1 MPTTSPSQDL
11 SLRSHDL
18 ASGVARFFGTSGPR
32 PSFSPWRVRFVTT
45 AGTYGG
51 RVGRAR
57 GGYDVAGLGELS
69 TQKMCVGGLYIRR
82 PLRFWQ

>member
-11 SLRSHDL
+11 LSRSHDL

-32 PSFSPWRVRFVTT
+32 HPFSPWRVRFVTT

-57 GGYDVAGLGELS
+57 GGYDVTGLN
-69 TQKMCVGGLYIRR
+69 KFR
-82 PLRFWQ
+82 